1 MSLRICWV
9 SSEVAPFAK
18 TGGLGDVSAALPRY
32 LDRAGHDIRVFL
44 PFYSSIDT
52 RGRQVLPVDFLKRLE
67 LGIGSHRVSFD
78 VYTAPL
84 PESGLPVYLIHCPV
98 LYDRAGIYAGGDDDA
113 VRFAFL
119 SRAALVCCQHMG
131 WSPDIVHANDWH
143 TALLPLYLKRAFAWD
158 QLFENTRTVLTIHNI
173 GYQGIFPERICDRIG
188 LAEDRELLYREDL
201 DVGILGFL
209 KTGILYAD
217 VLTTVSPTH
226 AQEIQT
232 DAYGMGL
239 QGLLQKRSDHL
250 VGILNGVDYDEWNP
264 ATDRYLEHRYS
275 PEDLTGKARTKLAVT
290 EKLGLDTNPR
300 LPLLGIVSRLT
311 AQKGF
316 DLVLGSLRQVL
327 GAGRAQ
333 LVALGTGEPG
343 YVSAFQNL
351 QDSFPGRAI
360 FHRGY
365 SEELAHLIEA
375 AADIF
380 LMPSKFEPS
389 GLNQMYSL
397 KYGTIP
403 IVRKTGGLADAVE
416 LYDPATGEG
425 TGFVF
430 DHFTPDAFAWA
441 LGFALDVYGDSEAW
455 RGLMANAMARDYSW
469 DRQGARYVE
478 LYRRL
483 VGR

>member
-1 MSLRICWV
+1 MALRICWV

-52 RGRQVLPVDFLKRLE
+52 RGRQILPVDFLSGLE
-67 LGIGSHRVSFD
+67 LEMGPHRIGFD
-78 VYTAPL
+78 VYAAPL
-84 PESGLPVYLIHCPV
+84 PESGLPVYLIRCPV
-98 LYDRAGIYAGGDDDA
+98 LYDRSGIYAGGDDDA
-113 VRFAFL
+113 IRFAFL

-131 WSPDIVHANDWH
+131 WAPDIVHANDWH
-143 TALLPLYLKRAFAWD
+143 TALMPLYLKRAFSWD
-158 QLFENTRTVLTIHNI
+158 RLFENTRTVLTIHNI
-173 GYQGIFPERICDRIG
+173 GYQGIFPERVCDQVG
-188 LAEDRELLYREDL
+188 LGGDRSALYREDL
-201 DVGILGFL
+201 DAGVFGFL

-226 AQEIQT
+226 AQELQT
-232 DAYGMGL
+232 DTYGMGL
-239 QGLLQKRSDHL
+239 QSLLRQRSDHL

-264 ATDRYLEHRYS
+264 ATDRYLEHPYS
-275 PEDLTGKARTKLAVT
+275 PEDLSGKAKTKLAVT
-290 EKLGLDTNPR
+290 ERLGLDTEPR

-316 DLVLGSLRQVL
+316 DLALGPLRQVL

-333 LVALGTGEPG
+333 LVALGTGEHR
-343 YVSAFQNL
+343 YEAAFQQL
-351 QDSFPGRAI
+351 QEAFPGRAI

-397 KYGTIP
+397 KYGTPP
-403 IVRKTGGLADAVE
+403 IVRNTGGLADAVE
-416 LYDPATGEG
+416 LYNPQTGEG

-430 DHFTPDAFAWA
+430 DHFTSDAFAWA
-441 LGFALDVYGDSEAW
+441 LGFALDTYADREAW
-455 RGLMANAMARDYSW
+455 QGLVANAMARDYSW
-469 DRQGARYVE
+469 DRQGAQYVE

-483 VGR
+483 LGR